1 MIALALEVFFHMF
14 QPNQC
19 SRFFHLVS
27 VSGDARWTAV
37 ASWLSERA
45 VERQQH
51 EAAPLQAPRE
61 HVGIGFKQT
70 EMNQ

>member
-1 MIALALEVFFHMF
+1 MLEVVIF
-14 QPNQC
+14 
-19 SRFFHLVS
+19 SISTSAADSSISYRFIS

-51 EAAPLQAPRE
+51 EAAPLQAQ
-61 HVGIGFKQT
+61 GLWGFYT
-70 EMNQ
+70 VSTVAF